1 MNQFQSMA
9 QLINQLINQFLVVI
23 VREECRNEGREPTW

>member
-9 QLINQLINQFLVVI
+9 QLINQFLVVI
-23 VREECRNEGREPTW
+23 VREEGRKEGRGAHLVGR